1 MLAVTLNLKE
11 KSVVV
16 VGGGKIAARKIQS
29 LLTES
34 ARVKV
39 ISPEISGEIENL
51 VLKDQV
57 EWIQRDFKASDV
69 HQAFLI
75 IAATNNHQ
83 VNAFVAKSCTENQLI
98 NIVDDPTNSSFHF
111 NAIVKRGLLTIAVS
125 TGGASPIVAKQIRD
139 DIAQIYD
146 EQYEQYM
153 QFLLKARA
161 TILQA
166 DMSME
171 ESNLLLRKLA
181 EPQLRESVKLQQQFL
196 ENITR

>member
-1 MLAVTLNLKE
+1 MLAVTLKLNE
-11 KSVVV
+11 KKVVV
-16 VGGGKIAARKIQS
+16 IGGGKVAARKIQS
-29 LLTES
+29 LLAEG

-39 ISPEISGEIENL
+39 ISPEIIAEIEKL
-51 VLKDQV
+51 VQKDEV

-111 NAIVKRGLLTIAVS
+111 NAVVKRGLMTIAVS

-139 DIAQIYD
+139 DIAKIYD
-146 EQYEQYM
+146 EQYEAYM
-153 QFLLKARA
+153 QFLLKARTA
-161 TILQA
+161 ILQA
-166 DMSME
+166 DINME

-196 ENITR
+196 ENI